1 MIKKSHQIAILGAG
15 IMGSSLALFLARRGV
30 SVTLF
35 DAAPQ
40 PMSCASRWNEGKIHL
55 GFIYSGDASLKTAR
69 QVLGGGLSF
78 KPVLETLT
86 GCSLDSVATM
96 TDDIYLCHRQT
107 VVQPDAME
115 NYFHRVAHLIHQ
127 HPDAGRYFVDVSNCR
142 VGRLSSR
149 ELGAITDSPEIL
161 AGFRVPE
168 RSVSTNWV
176 ADRLI
181 DALDSESRIEKCMG
195 VHITAARP
203 AVASEVDGPWR
214 LESSQGEFG
223 SYDHVINALWEGRLA
238 IDQTAGLRPAG
249 PWLNRY
255 RLSLFVRTAE
265 PVDLPSAIIATGPFG
280 DIKNYNQR
288 DFYLSWYPSGLR
300 MESSDVT
307 PPSPPSLDDAQQS
320 AIQDDVLRHLEAIL
334 PGVAKIRQQSKSVA
348 LRGGWVFAA
357 GQGELSNPDSTL
369 HCRSDFGAFRLG
381 RYMSI
386 DTGKYSTAPSM
397 ALDIVNGL
405 I

>member
-1 MIKKSHQIAILGAG
+1 
-15 IMGSSLALFLARRGV
+15 MGSSLALFLARRGIP
-30 SVTLF
+30 VTLF

-55 GFIYSGDASLKTAR
+55 GFIYSGDPSLKTAR

-86 GCSLDSVATM
+86 GCSLGPVATM
-96 TDDIYLCHRQT
+96 TDDIYLCHRRT

-115 NYFHRVAHLIHQ
+115 DYFYRVAHLIHQ
-127 HPDAGRYFVDVSNCR
+127 HPDAGRYFVDVSDCR
-142 VGRLSSR
+142 VGRLDSR

-203 AVASEVDGPWR
+203 VVAGEVDGPWR
-214 LESSQGEFG
+214 VESSQGEYG
-223 SYDHVINALWEGRLA
+223 PYDHVINSLWEGRLA

-249 PWLNRY
+249 PWSNRY

-320 AIQDDVLRHLEAIL
+320 AIQDDVLRHLEALL

-369 HCRSDFGAFRLG
+369 HRRSDFGVFRLG
-381 RYMSI
+381 
-386 DTGKYSTAPSM
+386 
-397 ALDIVNGL
+397 
-405 I
+405 